1 MKVII
6 LAAGSGRR
14 LRPYTANR
22 PKCLVEV
29 SGHKLLT
36 SQLSILRSKKEISE
50 TIIVGGYKAE
60 MLYSYADKLV
70 VNKRYAQTNMV
81 YSLFSAIDDISGDI
95 LISYGDI
102 VYDVS
107 ILEQLINFEGA
118 IGVAIDNRWREYWS
132 LRFEDPLKDAETLRI
147 DAESHIVDIGGRPDD
162 LEEIQGQY
170 MGLIRLNAEGAKLFR
185 SYLSKLYKNLETIDD
200 VSGNLYLTDLLMEV
214 VSGGQ
219 KVNALIHDYDW
230 IEVDSV
236 SDLLLSETK
245 LRLHRMLSKVTGALN

>member
-1 MKVII
+1 
-6 LAAGSGRR
+6 
-14 LRPYTANR
+14 
-22 PKCLVEV
+22 
-29 SGHKLLT
+29 
-36 SQLSILRSKKEISE
+36 
-50 TIIVGGYKAE
+50 
-60 MLYSYADKLV
+60 
-70 VNKRYAQTNMV
+70 
-81 YSLFSAIDDISGDI
+81 
-95 LISYGDI
+95 
-102 VYDVS
+102 
-107 ILEQLINFEGA
+107 
-118 IGVAIDNRWREYWS
+118 
-132 LRFEDPLKDAETLRI
+132 
-147 DAESHIVDIGGRPDD
+147 
-162 LEEIQGQY
+162 

>member
-60 MLYSYADKLV
+60 MLSSYADKLV
-70 VNKRYAQTNMV
+70 VNKRYAHTNMV

-147 DAESHIVDIGGRPDD
+147 DAESHIVDIGGSQM
-162 LEEIQGQY
+162 I
-170 MGLIRLNAEGAKLFR
+170 
-185 SYLSKLYKNLETIDD
+185 
-200 VSGNLYLTDLLMEV
+200 
-214 VSGGQ
+214 
-219 KVNALIHDYDW
+219 
-230 IEVDSV
+230 
-236 SDLLLSETK
+236 
-245 LRLHRMLSKVTGALN
+245 